1 MNHDADLLRTL
12 AATDAALPP
21 PSGLRVTAASLQ
33 ARVVRLRVQRGIVA
47 TLLLAAAGIV
57 FALARTPAPTP
68 SVDPLEVAE
77 LRAEIEALKS
87 RVMALELADTAFRMC
102 VDRAA
107 HQGLR
112 ADVASRH
119 FAAHYPLR
127 ARTPGAEETR

>member
-1 MNHDADLLRTL
+1 M
-12 AATDAALPP
+12 
-21 PSGLRVTAASLQ
+21 
-33 ARVVRLRVQRGIVA
+33 
-47 TLLLAAAGIV
+47 
-57 FALARTPAPTP
+57 
-68 SVDPLEVAE
+68 EVAE